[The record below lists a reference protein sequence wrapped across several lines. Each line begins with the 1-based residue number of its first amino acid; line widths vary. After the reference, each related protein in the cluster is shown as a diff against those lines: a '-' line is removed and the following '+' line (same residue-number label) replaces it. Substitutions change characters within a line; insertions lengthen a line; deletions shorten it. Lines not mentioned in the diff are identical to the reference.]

1 MNVSDFKKGPEK
13 LVSPSAPRSEQWL
26 QKKKNPKNLQQE
38 SQQLRSVFTRLICF
52 FCFSYWLVLS
62 GLKWAG
68 LCWMKVMSHMSL
80 HQSGLSSFL
89 IRALWCLLLPAAA
102 DTIRSVEFWLHSE
115 YASLRKS
122 LSTLCVIYFRNFNV
136 PFLVLE
142 TSYQVKQRNHFKL
155 LKCLNCW

>member
-26 QKKKNPKNLQQE
+26 QKKKKPKKP
-38 SQQLRSVFTRLICF
+38 SAGVTAAS
-52 FCFSYWLVLS
+52 FCFYTTHLFFLFLLLDVLS

-68 LCWMKVMSHMSL
+68 LCWIKVMSHMSL